1 VPEAFAVEFPGRPV
15 AKAVQVDAENELA
28 GAVEAL
34 GLRPRPTLV
43 LVGGAAG
50 VSGDDS
56 DALRSLFVETIAP
69 LVGELDAQVVDGATD
84 AGVMRLLG
92 RARHELGLDFPLI
105 GVAARGNVA
114 MPGAPA
120 PADAA
125 PLEPN
130 HSHFVFVAGA
140 GWGSESPWI
149 ARLARAVAGD
159 ERSATLLVHGGDI
172 AWTDAAESV
181 ADERAVVTVIGSG
194 GTADALAAKA
204 DPRAQPLTSSGLVVT
219 TEDGALAPLLRRLL
233 GGDD

>member
-1 VPEAFAVEFPGRPV
+1 VPEAFAVEFPGRSV
-15 AKAVQVDAENELA
+15 AKAVQVDAEDELA

-105 GVAARGNVA
+105 GVAARENVA

-120 PADAA
+120 QGDAA

-130 HSHFVFVAGA
+130 HSHFLLVAGD
-140 GWGSESPWI
+140 GWGRESPWI
-149 ARLARAVAGD
+149 ARLAGELADGG
-159 ERSATLLVHGGDI
+159 RSVTLLVQGGEISWSDV
-172 AWTDAAESV
+172 AESIARGRPVV
-181 ADERAVVTVIGSG
+181 ALAGSG
-194 GTADALAAKA
+194 GAANALTGGM
-204 DPRAQPLTSSGLVVT
+204 DLRAEPLASSGLLVAAD
-219 TEDGALAPLLRRLL
+219 DGSLGPLLRRLL
-233 GGDD
+233 GGNG